1 MMVHAAVVALSAFV
15 VVTHAY
21 NFNSL
26 ARIARASNA
35 IRAEA
40 PASRVAISKQSSW
53 VKLFATVE
61 EPEVDTPAP
70 MGGDDFL
77 QYAVGQ
83 QYDAV
88 VTNAKNY
95 GVFAKIT
102 STGFSVL
109 LPRMKMSPQNF
120 AKLKGAVEAKSEDPV
135 RIEILNVDSE
145 NRTLSAKYIPSSGS
159 QDIAKLKDMNLKA
172 ETFEATVVS
181 AHDFGVFAKLDKEDF
196 EGLIPAS
203 KLPDSM
209 PQGTIKES
217 YP

>member
-1 MMVHAAVVALSAFV
+1 MMFNALVVTLSVVAVV
-15 VVTHAY
+15 TNAY
-21 NFNSL
+21 TFNSL
-26 ARIARASNA
+26 ARIARTSSA
-35 IRAEA
+35 IRANA
-40 PASRVAISKQSSW
+40 ASSRVATSRQSSW
-53 VKLFATVE
+53 VKLFAAVE
-61 EPEVDTPAP
+61 EPPVETPAVT
-70 MGGDDFL
+70 GDDFA

-88 VTNAKNY
+88 VSNAKNY

-120 AKLKGAVEAKSEDPV
+120 AKLKGAVEAKSEEPV
-135 RIEILNVDSE
+135 RIEILNVDAE
-145 NRTLSAKYIPSSGS
+145 NRTLSAKYIPTSGS
-159 QDIAKLKDMNLKA
+159 QDIATLKDMNLKA
-172 ETFEATVVS
+172 ESFEATVVS
-181 AHDFGVFAKLDKEDF
+181 AHDFGVFAKLDKEGF

-209 PQGTIKES
+209 PKGTIKDS